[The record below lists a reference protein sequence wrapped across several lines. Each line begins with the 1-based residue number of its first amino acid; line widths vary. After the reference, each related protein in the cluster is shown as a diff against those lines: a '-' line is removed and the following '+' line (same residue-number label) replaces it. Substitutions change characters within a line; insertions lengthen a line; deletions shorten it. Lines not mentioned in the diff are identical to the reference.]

1 VPVHWFVT
9 GSYGQLGSALIERLA
24 DSDTPVS
31 GCGSDELDVA
41 EPDAVRKRLASLP
54 RPLVW
59 ANAAGFTQVDRCE
72 REPEL
77 AARGNAVAPA
87 VLAEACAMA
96 EVRLVHVSTD
106 YVFPGDA
113 QQPYREDDPT
123 GPRSVYGRTKLVGEC
138 AVLEASDDFLVVR
151 TSWLFG
157 AGRNFIAAVLD
168 QAERR
173 RAGSATGPLRVV
185 DDQTGR
191 PTYAVDLADAIVR
204 LVEAGARGLVH
215 VANTGIATWWDL
227 ARRAL
232 DEAGYTDIEI
242 VRIKTSDLKT
252 DAIRPAWS
260 VLDTTRAE
268 SLGVRS
274 RRWQDAVTAYL
285 RSDHSPLAKLSES
298 SAHA

>member
-1 VPVHWFVT
+1 MPEHWFVT
-9 GSYGQLGSALIERLA
+9 GSYGQLGRALMERLTHA
-24 DSDTPVS
+24 NTPVS
-31 GCGSDELDVA
+31 GCDIDELDVA

-72 REPEL
+72 REPEV
-77 AARGNAVAPA
+77 AARANAVAPA
-87 VLAEACAMA
+87 VLAEACAVA
-96 EVRLVHVSTD
+96 GVRLVHVSTD

-113 QQPYREDDPT
+113 RRPYREDDPT
-123 GPRSVYGRTKLVGEC
+123 GPRSVYGRTKLAGEC
-138 AVLEASDDFLVVR
+138 AVLAASDDFLVVR
-151 TSWLFG
+151 TSWVFG

-168 QAERR
+168 QAARR
-173 RAGSATGPLRVV
+173 RAGTASGPLRVV

-215 VANTGIATWWDL
+215 VANQGVATWWDL

-232 DEAGYTDIEI
+232 DGAGYADIEI
-242 VRIKTSDLKT
+242 ERIKSSDLVT
-252 DAIRPAWS
+252 DAARPAWS

-268 SLGVRS
+268 SLGVKSRS
-274 RRWQDAVTAYL
+274 WQDAVTAYL
-285 RSDHSPLAKLSES
+285 RSDHAPLAVLIED